1 MRTAVASARSF
12 IQPALWPG
20 AVLLLVGLALLLLHR
35 EALVEWYGRSQEDRY
50 SHAPIVILVAA
61 YLFWVN
67 APARTGGDRTSWYGV
82 LLTLI
87 GGAALVLGELS
98 ALWMIVQYGLVL
110 TLMGMAWAYYG
121 REFRSVYFP
130 FLLAFTAIP
139 LPYMVDVVLTG
150 KMQLLS
156 SGLGV
161 EMLRML
167 NVSVHQK
174 GNLIDLGAYKLHV
187 AEACSGL
194 NYMFPLFAIGL
205 IVASFYK
212 GPLLVRGLLVAST
225 VPITI
230 LMNSARIAVVGL
242 LVNAQGSQAAEGFS
256 HYFEGWIVFM
266 LCLMFLTAEVAV
278 ANRFLPARSR
288 LTFHVPPLKRQRA
301 ADDAVQVKRSLTQ
314 PVIAAMVLAI
324 GLSLLTSR
332 IGGREEIIP
341 SRKTFFDFPMSV
353 QGWEGSSYPFTNG
366 EQQILGLT
374 DYVLADFAR
383 KTDRANLYIGY
394 VQSQRKGFVPHSP
407 KACIPG
413 GGWEISDAGAHTFQ
427 TSQGSFQATKL
438 IISNAEE
445 RQLVYYWFRQRGRDL
460 PGEYS
465 LKWYLLVDSIQ
476 KDRTDGAL
484 VRVIV
489 PVRTNMAEAEK
500 VAESFVK
507 DIYGE
512 LPAFIPN

>member
-1 MRTAVASARSF
+1 MRTAVASARNF
-12 IQPALWPG
+12 FQPSILPG
-20 AVLLLVGLALLLLHR
+20 AVLLVVGVALLLLHR
-35 EALVEWYGRSQEDRY
+35 EALFEWYTRTGEDRY
-50 SHAPIVILVAA
+50 SHAPIVLLVAA

-67 APARTGGDRTSWYGV
+67 APTRTGGDRSSWYGV
-82 LLTLI
+82 LLTVV
-87 GGAALVLGELS
+87 GGVALVVGELS

-121 REFRSVYFP
+121 KEFRSVYFP

-167 NVSVHQK
+167 NVSVHQQ

-212 GPLLVRGLLVAST
+212 GPFLVRALLVLST

-230 LMNSARIAVVGL
+230 VMNSARIAVVGL
-242 LVNAQGSQAAEGFS
+242 LVNVQGSKAAEGFS

-266 LCLMFLTAEVAV
+266 LCLLFLTGEVAL

-288 LTFHVPPLKRQRA
+288 LTFHVPPWKRQRSTEA
-301 ADDAVQVKRSLTQ
+301 APARPLLTH
-314 PVIAAMVLAI
+314 PVIAAVVLAI

-332 IGGREEIIP
+332 IGVREEIIP
-341 SRKTFFDFPMSV
+341 ARKTFYEFPLSV
-353 QGWEGSSYPFTNG
+353 AGWEGSSYPFTNG
-366 EQQILGLT
+366 EQAILGLT

-383 KTDRANLYIGY
+383 KSDRAGLYIGY

-427 TSQGSFQATKL
+427 TNQGSFKATKL

-465 LKWYLLVDSIQ
+465 LKWYLLLDSIQ
-476 KDRTDGAL
+476 RDRTDGAL

-489 PVRTNMAEAEK
+489 PVRTNMAEAEA
-500 VAESFVK
+500 VAERFVK
-507 DIYGE
+507 DIYGV
-512 LPAFIPN
+512 LPAFIPD